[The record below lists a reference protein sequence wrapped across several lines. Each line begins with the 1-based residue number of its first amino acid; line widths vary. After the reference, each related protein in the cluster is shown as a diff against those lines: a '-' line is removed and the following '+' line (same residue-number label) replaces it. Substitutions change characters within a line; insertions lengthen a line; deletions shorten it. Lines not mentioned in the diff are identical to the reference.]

1 MAPLRRASGDPIL
14 SIETGA
20 AYEFVMSLVTMS
32 EVSNRDVLEVGPA
45 WVEKIEQRAGPELM
59 RRLAEFS
66 QGTGDGFMHLS
77 GLAYDTP
84 APREAESLIGHIEAA
99 DPSAVCLHLIGYYE
113 YHVRRKTSGETMR
126 AAAEGDQAAIAELI
140 AATEDW
146 HDWRR
151 FLERVLTAGAE
162 RTKDDLLALLRAWN
176 EHVWAEERGAIMPI
190 LERDAAA
197 KREMATELPFERFV
211 EQATNGVRY
220 VARPQLDR
228 LVLIPTYLNRPWVSY
243 AEINGAMIMVYPVA
257 DESVAAVSDS
267 PPLRLIRL
275 TKALADEKRLRILRA
290 LAEEPRSLVGL
301 AELFEM
307 PKTSMHHHMITLRS
321 AGLVSVTADKSE
333 YRLRGDALPSLAQL
347 LGGYISPA
355 ADRAPL
361 PEPAASPEEPT
372 PTGRPNRQRA
382 PAVAKTR

>member
-1 MAPLRRASGDPIL
+1 MAPPRRATGDPIL

-20 AYEFVMSLVTMS
+20 AYEFVMSLVTMA
-32 EVSNRDVLEVGPA
+32 EVGNRDVLEVGPA
-45 WVEKIEQRAGPELM
+45 WVEKAEQRAGPELM
-59 RRLAEFS
+59 ARLAEFS
-66 QGTGDGFMHLS
+66 QGTGDGFLHLT
-77 GLAYDTP
+77 GLVYDTP
-84 APREAESLIGHIEAA
+84 APREAETLIAHIEAA
-99 DPSAVCLHLIGYYE
+99 EPGSVSLHLIGYFE
-113 YHVRRKTSGETMR
+113 YHVRRKTSGDTMR
-126 AAAEGDQAAIAELI
+126 AAAAGDPTAIRELL
-140 AATEDW
+140 AVSEEWPDW
-146 HDWRR
+146 HN

-162 RTKDDLLALLRAWN
+162 RTRDELLGLLRDWN
-176 EHVWAEERGAIMPI
+176 ARVWVEERGAIMPI
-190 LERDAAA
+190 VERDAAA
-197 KREMATELPFERFV
+197 KRELASELPFERFV

-228 LVLIPTYLNRPWVSY
+228 LVLVPTYLNRPWVSY
-243 AEINGAMIMVYPVA
+243 AEINGAMIMIYPVA
-257 DESVAAVSDS
+257 DESVAAASDA

-275 TKALADEKRLRILRA
+275 TKALGDEKRLRILRA

-333 YRLRGDALPSLAQL
+333 YRLRADALPGLTQL
-347 LGGYISPA
+347 LGGYISPT

-382 PAVAKTR
+382 PAVARTR